1 MDIKDALAINSNGE
15 IIDSFEHDL
24 DLEEYLVVDLFC
36 LERIIKKYFFN
47 KKKFNKGLF

>member
-24 DLEEYLVVDLFC
+24 DLEEYLVVDLFSGIVSVEDT
-36 LERIIKKYFFN
+36 L
-47 KKKFNKGLF
+47 